1 MNSFLKLVLLLAY
14 FNNRTDRHT
23 LCVSDYNECNVD
35 NGGCEH
41 TCYNTEGSY
50 TCSCNDGYILG
61 TDNHMCVGKM

>member
-1 MNSFLKLVLLLAY
+1 MA
-14 FNNRTDRHT
+14 
-23 LCVSDYNECNVD
+23 

-61 TDNHMCVGKM
+61 TDNRMCEGKMWYVNIFSTQYLACLIHICLINHSSRQ

>member
-1 MNSFLKLVLLLAY
+1 MA
-14 FNNRTDRHT
+14 
-23 LCVSDYNECNVD
+23 

-61 TDNHMCVGKM
+61 TDNHMCVGKMWYVNIYVRAIEY